1 MGAKETG
8 AGRGK
13 IMTSKLLAGI
23 GCDTFCQPLA
33 KLSGCLHFQ
42 ASRLETVKF
51 QWDEWIATRKW
62 AIFAAIAD
70 RPETVFTNPL
80 WVDHYWKMWVWF
92 VFDPRYPHLSS
103 MLCELSAMPWKP
115 SLWLWL
121 RIQAWIPFKQLLIS
135 SLVKWPKEIQGLVWI
150 AWILESMVG
159 RNVFLDSVG
168 CRWMNVLG
176 EKNTWFIFTKQYLL
190 T

>member
-1 MGAKETG
+1 MLARRNRRKNLNRPMGAKETG

-51 QWDEWIATRKW
+51 GRVNSNSEW

-80 WVDHYWKMWVWF
+80 
-92 VFDPRYPHLSS
+92 
-103 MLCELSAMPWKP
+103 
-115 SLWLWL
+115 
-121 RIQAWIPFKQLLIS
+121 
-135 SLVKWPKEIQGLVWI
+135 
-150 AWILESMVG
+150 
-159 RNVFLDSVG
+159 
-168 CRWMNVLG
+168 
-176 EKNTWFIFTKQYLL
+176 
-190 T
+190 